1 MGDKEQGNSMVEGNR
16 DSICMGNSATCHT
29 FQYTVTDQIYGC
41 ASYVQVHQQLV
52 LACCHPLYAMELALH
67 VLKEHTV
74 SFHPHSRVFNVRGH
88 SGTPRV
94 VSFNPKATCSCPAT
108 FPCCHIVILSYVDL
122 QNGKEEKHK
131 ESLSLLGKNT
141 ISCIQGQNVRKE
153 ETLSSR
159 SGHLLQSSP

>member
-29 FQYTVTDQIYGC
+29 FQYTVTVQIHVC

-52 LACCHPLYAMELALH
+52 LACCHPLYAMELVLH

-108 FPCCHIVILSYVDL
+108 FPCCHIVIFSYVDL
-122 QNGKEEKHK
+122 QNGKEETRTQK
-131 ESLSLLGKNT
+131 ELVTVEKECH
-141 ISCIQGQNVRKE
+141 IIQGQKVRKE